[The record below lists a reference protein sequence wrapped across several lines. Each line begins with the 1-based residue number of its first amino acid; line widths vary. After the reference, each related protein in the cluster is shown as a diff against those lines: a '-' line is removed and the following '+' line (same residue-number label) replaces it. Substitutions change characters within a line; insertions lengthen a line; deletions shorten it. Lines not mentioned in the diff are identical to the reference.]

1 MRQILACTDGSAYAP
16 ALYRLTAWA
25 ALRLGATVHV
35 VHLLEHHRER
45 AGSADLSGNF
55 GVDSGEA
62 LLNELV
68 SVEEKQNRLAREQ
81 GKAILDEARR
91 ELAAAGVTDPVLEQ
105 RHGEL
110 VQSVAA
116 LEGKADL
123 VVLGKRGEETKHDSP
138 RLGSNLESIVRAS
151 IRPVLV
157 ASREFKPVTSFL
169 LAHDGGATTD
179 RAVDFAVDQPLLR
192 GLPCHLVRAGAADA
206 AAESSTRD
214 AAEKLRRAG
223 YEVTVE
229 VSAGEPAG
237 VISQCLSRQDIGLI
251 VMGAYSHSRL
261 RQLFVGST
269 TTEILRTSHVPVLMF
284 R

>member
-1 MRQILACTDGSAYAP
+1 MRQILAYTDGSAYAP

-25 ALRLGATVHV
+25 ALRLQAKVHV
-35 VHLLEHHRER
+35 VHLLEHHRDR
-45 AGSADLSGNF
+45 AGSSDLSGNF
-55 GVDSGEA
+55 GVDSSEA

-68 SVEEKQNRLAREQ
+68 SADEKQNRLAREQ

-91 ELAAAGVTDPVLEQ
+91 ELAAARVNDPVLEQ

-116 LEGKADL
+116 LEENAEL
-123 VVLGKRGEETKHDSP
+123 LVLGKRGEETNPDSP
-138 RLGSNLESIVRAS
+138 RLGSNLESVVRAS

-157 ASREFKPVTSFL
+157 ASREFKPVTRFL
-169 LAHDGGATTD
+169 LAYDGGATMD
-179 RAVDFAVDQPLLR
+179 RAVNFAVEQPLLH
-192 GLPCHLVRAGAADA
+192 GLHCQLVRVGPTDVAT
-206 AAESSTRD
+206 ESATCN

-229 VSAGEPAG
+229 VSSGEPAA
-237 VISQCLSRQDIGLI
+237 VISQCVSRQKIGLI

>member
-1 MRQILACTDGSAYAP
+1 MRQILACTDGSAYAA

-25 ALRLGATVHV
+25 ALRLEAAVHV
-35 VHLLEHHRER
+35 VHLLDHHRER
-45 AGSADLSGNF
+45 AESADLSGNF
-55 GVDSGEA
+55 GVDSGDA

-68 SVEEKQNRLAREQ
+68 SAEETKNRQARER
-81 GKAILDEARR
+81 GKVILAEARR
-91 ELAAAGVTDPVLEQ
+91 ELAAAGVNDPVLEQ

-110 VQSVAA
+110 VQSVTA
-116 LEGKADL
+116 LEENADL
-123 VVLGKRGEETKHDSP
+123 LVLGKRGEETNDDSP
-138 RLGSNLESIVRAS
+138 RLGSNLESVVRAS

-157 ASREFKPVTSFL
+157 ASREFKPVTRFL
-169 LAHDGGATTD
+169 LAYDGGATMD
-179 RAVDFAVDQPLLR
+179 RAIDFAIDQPLLR
-192 GLPCHLVRAGAADA
+192 GLQCHLVRAGT
-206 AAESSTRD
+206 AEAIAEASTHA

-229 VSAGEPAG
+229 VSAGEPAS
-237 VISQCLSRQDIGLI
+237 VISQTLSRREIGLI
-251 VMGAYSHSRL
+251 VMGAYRHSRI